1 MWLWALLWILGL
13 SGADPS
19 PNLGHG
25 NESWSIS
32 PRLAVSAHLMPSNRS
47 WKGDDARVSPP
58 LTVIPRKD
66 DWTIIKVREGLSLNI
81 SCRLAYPPPGRPMGE
96 WDEAHVGYDLNWYL
110 PGSRTGSLEPRKT
123 PTLFSMVLRQLQ
135 MTDSGSYKCTARR
148 KDWSLT
154 ENFEEEEEA
163 ADLAEENEGLEG
175 ILSHSVVLKVL
186 SADTSCGTNFF
197 RCRNGI
203 CILNPY
209 VCDGVA
215 DCPDS
220 SDEAEAKCG
229 LDPCDAKLR
238 CEDKRCMD
246 PGLCCDP
253 ELNENCS
260 YLHPCC
266 KALVESNRHFYE
278 MGIKKRNKDIHIV
291 HSTVYSI
298 VALVFLVTVVV
309 CRIHVRRCRHIFHL
323 ASGTTPRQPLSLHD
337 LEVLMHLRRNNHN
350 PFIGIVYNINNG
362 VQMVGGNRNVT
373 PPPPYNQDGQN
384 EPPPPYDGLVG
395 MAHGGFAHQGMNDEE
410 IILLNNNDDDNNNNG
425 DINGNS
431 EMVNQNIVQ
440 EQQQLLLQ
448 QHEQQQ
454 QPPPNEQQN

>member
-1 MWLWALLWILGL
+1 MSPHLG
-13 SGADPS
+13 
-19 PNLGHG
+19 
-25 NESWSIS
+25 
-32 PRLAVSAHLMPSNRS
+32 VSAHLVPLNLSRS
-47 WKGDDARVSPP
+47 GDPNASPP
-58 LTVIPRKD
+58 LTVIPKQE
-66 DWTIIKVREGLSLNI
+66 DWTIIKVREGLSLNL
-81 SCRLAYPPPGRPMGE
+81 SCGLE
-96 WDEAHVGYDLNWYL
+96 WLPQNHENGVEDNVGYDLNWYL
-110 PGSRTGSLEPRKT
+110 PGSRSGSLEPRKA

-154 ENFEEEEEA
+154 ENFEDEA
-163 ADLAEENEGLEG
+163 TMDEDNESLEG

-186 SADTSCGTNFF
+186 SGKNHGGRSWYSGVEALVFMTILADTSCGTNFF

-203 CILNPY
+203 CILGPY

-220 SDEAEAKCG
+220 SDEAMEKCG

-298 VALVFLVTVVV
+298 VGKSKVFS
-309 CRIHVRRCRHIFHL
+309 R
-323 ASGTTPRQPLSLHD
+323 
-337 LEVLMHLRRNNHN
+337 
-350 PFIGIVYNINNG
+350 PF
-362 VQMVGGNRNVT
+362 
-373 PPPPYNQDGQN
+373 
-384 EPPPPYDGLVG
+384 
-395 MAHGGFAHQGMNDEE
+395 EE
-410 IILLNNNDDDNNNNG
+410 AN
-425 DINGNS
+425 
-431 EMVNQNIVQ
+431 
-440 EQQQLLLQ
+440 
-448 QHEQQQ
+448 
-454 QPPPNEQQN
+454 